1 MLQSQHS
8 AKPKQEEREI
18 VPSDPVPSSGRG
30 RPSRRGFLRAG
41 LAVAA
46 AGAAANGVS
55 GADVPAFEL
64 AGVTIAKLQEGMA
77 SGQYTARSVAERYLA
92 RIEAIDRQGPALRSV
107 IEVNPDALAQ
117 AEALD
122 RERKEKGPRGPLH
135 GIPVLL
141 KDNIDTA
148 DRMATT
154 AGSLAL
160 VGARPPR
167 DAFLV
172 QMLRRAGAV
181 VLGKTNLSEWANIR
195 CSYSTSGWSGRGGL
209 TRNPYALDRNPS
221 GSSSG
226 SAVAVAAD
234 LCAVAVGTETD
245 GSVVSPSSAN
255 GIVGI
260 KPTVGLISRA
270 GVIPISHTQDTPGPM
285 ARTVR
290 DAALLLGALAGIDPE
305 DTATAGARG
314 KLAADY
320 TATLDAQGLRG
331 ARIGVAR
338 NYFGFHDAVDA
349 VMAGAVDALKRQGA
363 TLIYPA
369 ELPNMD
375 KVGEPETTVLLY
387 ELKAGLSAYFA
398 RLGPTAPVRSLKE
411 VIDFNERHRDREMPY
426 FGQDRFVK
434 AEAKGPLTS
443 PEYLE
448 ALKKCRQLARVE
460 GIDAV
465 MDKHKLDAL
474 VAPTEGPACL
484 TDLVV
489 GDRWLSN
496 SSTAAAVAGYP
507 SVTVPAGFVR
517 GLPVG
522 LSFFGRAWSE
532 PTLLKLAYAFEQ
544 ATQARKLPRF
554 LPTADLRG

>member
-1 MLQSQHS
+1 MYPTDDT
-8 AKPKQEEREI
+8 A
-18 VPSDPVPSSGRG
+18 G
-30 RPSRRGFLRAG
+30 RPQHPTRRGFIKAG
-41 LAVAA
+41 LAAGVAA
-46 AGAAANGVS
+46 AAAPQEAPAAAAPGPN
-55 GADVPAFEL
+55 VPPFEL
-64 AGVTIAKLQEGMA
+64 DWLTIIELQEGMA
-77 SGQYTARSVAERYLA
+77 SGKWTARALAERYLS
-92 RIEAIDRQGPALRSV
+92 RIDAIDRHGPALRSV
-107 IEVNPDALAQ
+107 IEANPDALAL

-135 GIPVLL
+135 GIPVLI

-160 VGARPPR
+160 IGARPPR

-172 QMLRRAGAV
+172 GRLRQAGAV
-181 VLGKTNLSEWANIR
+181 LLGKTNLSEWANIR

-209 TRNPYALDRNPS
+209 TRNPHALDRNPS

-226 SAVAVAAD
+226 SAVAVAAS

-245 GSVVSPSSAN
+245 GSVVSPSSVN

-260 KPTVGLISRA
+260 KPTVGLVSRS
-270 GVIPISHTQDTPGPM
+270 GIIPISHTQDTAGPM

-290 DAALLLGALAGIDPE
+290 DAAVLLGALAGIDP
-305 DTATAGARG
+305 DDAATAAGQG
-314 KLAADY
+314 KVTADY
-320 TATLDAQGLRG
+320 TKVLDPRGLKG

-349 VMAGAVDALKRQGA
+349 VLKEALDALAREGA
-363 TLIYPA
+363 TLIDPA

-375 KVGEPETTVLLY
+375 KVGDPENTVLLY
-387 ELKAGLSAYFA
+387 ELKADLNAYLE
-398 RLGPTAPVRSLKE
+398 RLGPTAPVRTLKD
-411 VIDFNERHRDREMPY
+411 VIAFNERNRAKEMPY
-426 FGQDRFVK
+426 FGQDRFLK
-434 AEAKGPLTS
+434 AEARGPLTNK
-443 PEYLE
+443 EYLE
-448 ALKKCRQLARVE
+448 TLATCRRLARTE

-465 MDKHKLDAL
+465 MDKHRLDAL
-474 VAPTEGPACL
+474 VAPTEGPAWL

-489 GDRWLSN
+489 GDRTLST
-496 SSTAAAVAGYP
+496 SSTAAAVAGCP
-507 SVTVPAGFVR
+507 SVTVPAGFVF

-522 LSFFGRAWSE
+522 ISFFGRAWSE

-544 ATQARKLPRF
+544 ATKHRKPPRF
-554 LPTADLRG
+554 LPTAAM